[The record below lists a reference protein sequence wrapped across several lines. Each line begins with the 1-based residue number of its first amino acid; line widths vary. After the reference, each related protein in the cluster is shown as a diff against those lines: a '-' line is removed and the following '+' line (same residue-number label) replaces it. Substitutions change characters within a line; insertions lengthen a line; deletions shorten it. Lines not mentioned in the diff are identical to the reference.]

1 VRKLR
6 CWGVNSMAKTAYQ
19 RERDEREGR
28 ETKQERSLA
37 ALGMTGLGHNGSGR
51 SCGLDGV
58 HWRRTK
64 KFATGR
70 RFLLTLINAMV
81 YSAT

>member
-1 VRKLR
+1 VPQDPILQKTRKG
-6 CWGVNSMAKTAYQ
+6 WGTGKRQ
-19 RERDEREGR
+19 RFEIRGQKLE
-28 ETKQERSLA
+28 ERSLA

-81 YSAT
+81 YLAT